1 MNYRDTFN
9 KFELPR
15 QTLSFK
21 TQSSEPDNKP
31 FIELS
36 PKLSSQ
42 DRPEKIENF
51 KNCLG
56 FTKSPEGFRTKGQ
69 SVRNMSNS
77 KSTATN
83 LKVADVETENKN
95 LKDKLETLQRER
107 DIIRNWK
114 RGKNESVEYKE
125 KLNFLVKNI
134 QQFLQSSLKFQN
146 MLREKL
152 GVNVANLYEEE
163 RNLFKSQVASA
174 TRDSDIQF
182 KYSPFNSPMRT
193 TKSPR
198 IDELSSIDSEGS
210 RVIEELK
217 LERMRNRKL
226 QSDLSIEMSKK
237 DEEMKNI
244 RDRIIELEKIEKNKL
259 ETEKLFAKASQDW
272 KAEKK
277 DLLKEIEKTKN
288 DNKKL
293 KEKLNEIE
301 KNYLD
306 TKQDNS
312 SIQDKFEEMIQEN
325 FKLSESLQ
333 TYDRLY
339 NYSKKWAEK
348 SVDEFK
354 NKVESQV
361 FNFRTSIDDQQG
373 KIFELCK
380 VVAQI
385 KDEKNEILRE
395 RQKSWNLEQEIV
407 SQQKKIK
414 EETGEKIRLAENY
427 EKVVQELKVACG
439 KVEGLEEKLKK
450 ISESKAKYQETC
462 EILGQ
467 DCAKYTAELQSLY
480 KEKSGLEVSLNKI
493 QNNEQDLKKNLEEKE
508 KTCEGLLKKVQDLN
522 EIIQKIRNEKNDDFN
537 ELMLEKDSELEI
549 LIEENKKLV
558 NEVNLKDEIIKK
570 LNKEKERLFKNL
582 KENEL
587 EIDEKEKSLRDM
599 ERSLKDLEFKLSKKE
614 EEMQIKQNST
624 VNERNL
630 KLEEQVKLVNFQNLD
645 LVEKIT
651 KKDEDC
657 ANAQRD
663 LEELRN
669 IIKIKEKSIENL
681 KFSLNDHESLMGNL
695 TTKEKYIQKIE
706 MKVKNLNDDL
716 ESKEQLIESLRQQIN
731 SQKFLISEQENS
743 LKSLEDLSRISNEK
757 QRLAESL
764 EKSQK
769 QSQTLEK
776 LLKEKNDQI
785 KINETKLKE
794 LDSCQLENK
803 NLSEKLSNLSL
814 ELTNLTHQL
823 STLSTLPSQLL
834 QKDQEIKS
842 LLSQS
847 DHLQESQKT
856 IKTLE
861 ENLIKLQED
870 SNNQIEVL
878 QVKIEFL
885 TSEKEK
891 TSLNLL
897 EKNEQLSKLAKS
909 LSKSQSQCETLI
921 KQSSEKDAEIYKN
934 KLKFEEY
941 EIKLRDSNER
951 LQNVIAEYEES
962 AIADKEEIS
971 RLNSALLRN
980 EGLLS
985 NYKKENINLSQSIN
999 SLESIR
1005 KHCENCEKFKEK
1017 ISELECLIHS
1027 TEESLGGFFIN
1038 DSITESIRNLIAN
1051 KTQALR
1057 KAPRPPLLRAQ
1068 GQKRQSEELKSNITE
1083 ELISKSPM
1091 ITEGSKRSHSSAF
1104 SLPDISDLRNELI
1117 EEKSEN
1123 EKYLNQI
1130 KLLKE
1135 DIRELERKL
1144 KRSKEVNE
1152 KINSELLTNT
1162 ILKLVRNL
1170 PLQNTEIESMITLV
1184 FNIISVP
1191 KEELHR
1197 LEPERR
1203 SKTSKKFVVF

>member
-15 QTLSFK
+15 QPLTFK
-21 TQSSEPDNKP
+21 IQSNELDNKIG
-31 FIELS
+31 IEQ
-36 PKLSSQ
+36 PHKLPIH
-42 DRPEKIENF
+42 DRPEKIEKF
-51 KNCLG
+51 KNCLA
-56 FTKSPEGFRTKGQ
+56 FTRSPEGFKNKGQ
-69 SVRNMSNS
+69 GVRNMSNS

-83 LKVADVETENKN
+83 LKASDVETENKN

-152 GVNVANLYEEE
+152 GVNVANIYEEE
-163 RNLFKSQVASA
+163 RNLLKSQVVSA

-182 KYSPFNSPMRT
+182 KYSPFNSPMRS

-210 RVIEELK
+210 RVVEELK
-217 LERMRNRKL
+217 LERLQNRKL
-226 QSDLSIEMSKK
+226 QSELSMEMLKN
-237 DEEMKNI
+237 DEEMRSI
-244 RDRIIELEKIEKNKL
+244 RDRIAELEKMEKNKL

-277 DLLKEIEKTKN
+277 DLLKEIERTKN
-288 DNKKL
+288 DSKRL

-301 KNYLD
+301 INYLD
-306 TKQDNS
+306 SKQDNS
-312 SIQDKFEEMIQEN
+312 SIKIKYEEIIQEN

-339 NYSKKWAEK
+339 NYSKKSAEK
-348 SVDEFK
+348 SVDDFRA
-354 NKVESQV
+354 KVESQTLDL
-361 FNFRTSIDDQQG
+361 RARIEAEQ
-373 KIFELCK
+373 IRLAELVR
-380 VVAQI
+380 VVAQV
-385 KDEKNEILRE
+385 KDEKNEVLRE
-395 RQKSWNLEQEIV
+395 RQKSWKLGQEIE
-407 SQQKKIK
+407 SQGKRI
-414 EETGEKIRLAENY
+414 EEEMREKNRLAEGY
-427 EKVVQELKVACG
+427 EKVLQEFKVACG
-439 KVEGLEEKLKK
+439 KVEGLEDKLQKVT
-450 ISESKAKYQETC
+450 ESRAKYQETSEVLARDC
-462 EILGQ
+462 E
-467 DCAKYTAELQSLY
+467 KYIVQLQSLY
-480 KEKSGLEVSLNKI
+480 KEKSALEVSLNEM
-493 QNNEQDLKKNLEEKE
+493 QNNELELKQNLDDKE
-508 KTCEGLLKKVQDLN
+508 KACERLLKKVEDLS
-522 EIIQKIRNEKNDDFN
+522 EKIQKIRNEKSNDLN
-537 ELMLEKDSELEI
+537 ELIIEKDSELKI
-549 LIEENKKLV
+549 LTEENIKLV
-558 NEVNLKDEIIKK
+558 NEVKIRDEKMKK
-570 LNKEKERLFKNL
+570 LNIEKDKIFKSL
-582 KENEL
+582 KENEQ
-587 EIDEKEKSLRDM
+587 EIDEKEKCLRDM
-599 ERSLKDLEFKLSKKE
+599 EKSLKDLEIRFSRREGELQAKV
-614 EEMQIKQNST
+614 NSI
-624 VNERNL
+624 VNEKNL
-630 KLEEQVKLVNFQNLD
+630 NLEEQIKLVNFQNLD
-645 LVEKIT
+645 LVEKLT
-651 KKDEDC
+651 KKDEEC
-657 ANAQRD
+657 ANAQRN
-663 LEELRN
+663 LEELRSVVM
-669 IIKIKEKSIENL
+669 IKEKSIENL
-681 KFSLNDHESLMGNL
+681 KFSLHDHETLMSNL
-695 TTKEKYIQKIE
+695 TTKEVYIQQIE
-706 MKVKNLNDDL
+706 MKVKSLNDDL
-716 ESKEQLIESLRQQIN
+716 ESKEQLIESLKQQIY
-731 SQKFLISEQENS
+731 SQKFLIQEQENS
-743 LKSLEDLSRISNEK
+743 LKSLDDLSNISNEK

-769 QSQTLEK
+769 QSSTLEK

-785 KINETKLKE
+785 KINEIKLKE
-794 LDSCQLENK
+794 LESWQLEN
-803 NLSEKLSNLSL
+803 NQLSEKLSQLSL
-814 ELTNLTHQL
+814 ENTDLKHQL
-823 STLSTLPSQLL
+823 SLLSTLPSQL
-834 QKDQEIKS
+834 QVKDQQIKS
-842 LLSQS
+842 LQKQS
-847 DHLQESQKT
+847 ESLQESQKL

-861 ENLIKLQED
+861 EKLLKLQED
-870 SNNQIEVL
+870 SNNKIEVL
-878 QVKIEFL
+878 QVKVAFL

-891 TSLNLL
+891 INLTL
-897 EKNEQLSKLAKS
+897 SEKTEQLTLIAKN
-909 LSKSQSQCETLI
+909 LSKYQSQCDSLKSE
-921 KQSSEKDAEIYKN
+921 SSEKDGEIYKS

-941 EIKLRDSNER
+941 EIKLRDSKER
-951 LQNVIAEYEES
+951 HKNVIAEYEEA

-971 RLNSALLRN
+971 RLNIALLRS

-985 NYKKENINLSQSIN
+985 SYKKDNLNLSQSIA
-999 SLESIR
+999 SIESIK
-1005 KHCENCEKFKEK
+1005 KHCESCEKFKERV
-1017 ISELECLIHS
+1017 SELECLVHS

-1038 DSITESIRNLIAN
+1038 GSITESICSLIAS

-1068 GQKRQSEELKSNITE
+1068 GQKRQSEELKSNVTE
-1083 ELISKSPM
+1083 ELMSKSPM

-1104 SLPDISDLRNELI
+1104 SLPDISDLRNELN

-1123 EKYLNQI
+1123 ERYLNQI

-1162 ILKLVRNL
+1162 IIKLVRSL